1 MVAGWSEVIGHDR
14 IRDWF
19 ATAIGRGRLGGSFL
33 FVGPAGV
40 GKTTTAM
47 LLARTL
53 LCPRRDPAEMSPCGL
68 CESCRQ
74 VDAGAH
80 PDLVTVRKPDDR
92 TAIPLDLLIGPPE
105 ARMRE
110 GFCRDLRLKPNLGS
124 RKVAIVHDADFLNEE
139 GANCLL
145 KTLEEPPAGAVIV
158 LIGSSEQ
165 RQLPTIRSR
174 CQVIRF
180 ASPSGDDAVRLLRAT
195 RGIEAPPETIAEAIE
210 TAAGDLEVAARLLQ
224 DAGGE
229 GRQAWTRALLDDHP
243 DPLRLMLLL
252 RQRVEAAGKEPAARR
267 GVLRDLFSIAV
278 QSFRAQMRAEVATA
292 GQRPVTLRRLDRA
305 IRALREVDRN
315 ANQATL
321 IECFASDIAGGVTAD
336 RDSVRGTDP

>member
-1 MVAGWSEVIGHDR
+1 MVAGWSELIGHDR

-19 ATAIGRGRLGGSFL
+19 ATAIGRGRFGGSFL

-40 GKTTTAM
+40 GKTTAAM

-53 LCPRRDPAEMSPCGL
+53 LCPRRAPAEMNPCGL

-80 PDLVTVRKPDDR
+80 PDLVTVGKPDDR
-92 TAIPLDLLIGPPE
+92 AAIPLELLIGPPE

-110 GFCRDLRLKPNLGS
+110 GFCRDLRLKPNLGG
-124 RKVAIVHDADFLNEE
+124 RKVGIVHDADFLNEE

-145 KTLEEPPAGAVIV
+145 KTLEEPPPGAVIV

-180 ASPSGDDAVRLLRAT
+180 ASPSGDDAVRLLRAAG
-195 RGIEAPPETIAEAIE
+195 GIEAPPETIAEAIE

-229 GRQAWTRALLDDHP
+229 GRQAWTRALLEQHP
-243 DPLRLMLLL
+243 DPLRLAQLL
-252 RQRVEAAGKEPAARR
+252 RQRVEAAGKEPSARR
-267 GVLRDLFSIAV
+267 GALRDLFSIAV
-278 QSFRAQMRAEVATA
+278 QSFRGQMRAEVATA
-292 GQRPVTLRRLDRA
+292 GHRPATLRRLDRA

-321 IECFASDIAGGVTAD
+321 IECFASDIAGGVAAN
-336 RDSVRGTDP
+336 RDPAWGGDP